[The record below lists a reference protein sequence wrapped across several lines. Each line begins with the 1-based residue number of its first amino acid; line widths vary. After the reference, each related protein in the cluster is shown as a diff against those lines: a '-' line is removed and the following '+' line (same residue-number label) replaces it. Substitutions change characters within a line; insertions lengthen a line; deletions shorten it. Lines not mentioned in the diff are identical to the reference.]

1 MTIYLYP
8 MNRFTGKLLFN
19 LCVFEWNLIAD
30 NMNVIYKVYK
40 ITLDVNILHT
50 GELDVWFRS
59 GFHIK
64 IYLVDYTINF
74 HLCLLACLCHIQ

>member
-59 GFHIK
+59 GFSYQDISSRLH
-64 IYLVDYTINF
+64 Y
-74 HLCLLACLCHIQ
+74 